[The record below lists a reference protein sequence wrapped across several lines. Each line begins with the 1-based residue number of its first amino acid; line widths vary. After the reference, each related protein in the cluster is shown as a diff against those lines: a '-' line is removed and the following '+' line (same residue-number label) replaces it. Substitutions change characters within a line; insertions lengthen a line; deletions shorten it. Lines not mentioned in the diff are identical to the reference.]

1 MGSYFQISRDN
12 SRLVLIGSEG
22 FNTGLEL
29 VLTKRCELG
38 SGLVLT
44 GIEYFKTKSKLD
56 LNVQ

>member
-1 MGSYFQISRDN
+1 
-12 SRLVLIGSEG
+12 LIGSEG

-29 VLTKRCELG
+29 VLTKPGKLS

-44 GIEYFKTKSKLD
+44 GIGYFKTKSKLD

>member
-1 MGSYFQISRDN
+1 
-12 SRLVLIGSEG
+12 LIGLEG

-44 GIEYFKTKSKLD
+44 GIEHFKTKSKLD

>member
-1 MGSYFQISRDN
+1 VESILDWFW
-12 SRLVLIGSEG
+12 LVKR

-29 VLTKRCELG
+29 VLTKRSELS

-44 GIEYFKTKSKLD
+44 GIEYFRTRSKLD

>member
-1 MGSYFQISRDN
+1 
-12 SRLVLIGSEG
+12 LIGSKG

-44 GIEYFKTKSKLD
+44 SIEHFR
-56 LNVQ
+56 LNQS